1 MVIPQNDLPIY
12 NAEMAS
18 IPLVAKARRIAVY
31 YSQMAAYEAKQDYGF
46 DLGTQIATNACG
58 QLAYRFCTLL

>member
-1 MVIPQNDLPIY
+1 METIY
-12 NAEMAS
+12 LQHNW
-18 IPLVAKARRIAVY
+18 Y